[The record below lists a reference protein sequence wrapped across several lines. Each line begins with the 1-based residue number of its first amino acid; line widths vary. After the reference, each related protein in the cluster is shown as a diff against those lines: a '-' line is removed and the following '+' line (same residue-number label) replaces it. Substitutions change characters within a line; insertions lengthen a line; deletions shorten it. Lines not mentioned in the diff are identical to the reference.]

1 MTINITLGDTEI
13 QKLEARFLR
22 YVQIDTQSDEAS
34 TSVPS
39 TPGQRHL
46 LEILAEELR
55 GLGASEVTLSDYS
68 CVFATLP
75 PTVTTAAP
83 TIAFLAHV
91 DTAQDYSGAHIKP
104 LVHRC
109 YDGQPIVLPDA
120 PEQVLKP
127 EESPRLAGKIGED
140 IITASGTTLL
150 GADDKAGVAIIMTLA
165 DYLLRNPEIPHG
177 PIRICFTP
185 DEEIGRGVEHLTPQD
200 LRADVA
206 YTLDGG
212 EVGEITYETFSA
224 DKAIVTITGVAV
236 HPGVAKGKLVNALR
250 LAGKFLAALP
260 PELSPEMTAER
271 EGYIHPYRIQGTA
284 AEVVLGFYLRDF
296 ELEGLHSHGERLR
309 AIARTLEAEEPRVHI
324 TCTITPQ
331 YRNMRYGLE
340 KDMRPV
346 ELALAA
352 LQPLGIPPLT
362 RPVRG
367 GTDGSGLTAKGVPT
381 PNLFTGLE
389 NSHGPLE
396 WISLQDMAKAVQM
409 CLNLVQLWAESP
421 TTP

>member
-1 MTINITLGDTEI
+1 MTPHISLDDAAIRE
-13 QKLEARFLR
+13 LEARFLR
-22 YVQIDTQSDEAS
+22 YVQIDTQSNETS
-34 TSVPS
+34 NSVPS
-39 TPGQRHL
+39 TPGQRVL
-46 LEILAEELR
+46 LDILVEELR
-55 GLGASEVTLSDYS
+55 ALGASEVTLSDYS

-75 PTVTTAAP
+75 ATVTKTVP

-91 DTAQDYSGAHIKP
+91 DTAPDFSGNDVKA
-104 LVHRC
+104 LVHRA
-109 YDGQPIVLPDA
+109 YDGQPIILPDA
-120 PEQVLKP
+120 PTRVLHP
-127 EESPRLAGKIGED
+127 EENPNLAAKIGED
-140 IITASGTTLL
+140 IITASGLTLL
-150 GADDKAGVAIIMTLA
+150 GADDKAGIAIIMTMA
-165 DYLLRNPEIPHG
+165 DYLLQHPELPHG

-185 DEEIGRGVEHLTPQD
+185 DEEIGRGVEHLTPED

-224 DKAIVTITGVAV
+224 DKAVVTITGVAV
-236 HPGVAKGKLVNALR
+236 HPGSAKGKLVNALR

-271 EGYIHPYRIQGTA
+271 EGYIHPYRIQGSA
-284 AEVVLGFYLRDF
+284 AEATLGFTLRDF
-296 ELEGLHSHGERLR
+296 ELEGLQSHGERLR
-309 AIARTLEAEEPRVHI
+309 TIAQALEAEEPRARI

-352 LQPLGIPPLT
+352 LRPLGISPLT

-381 PNLFTGLE
+381 PNLFTGME

-396 WISLQDMAKAVQM
+396 WISVQDMAKAVQI
-409 CLNLVQLWAESP
+409 CLNLAQLWAAPP